1 MPERARILTTPLR
14 LTGPLSVAQLTAL
27 VWADAIVRHD
37 QAAGDA
43 VAWLPAT
50 LAGDL
55 AGQYAAERELAR
67 EGHDRATL
75 GREDFVAWV
84 RAFEVMCRERMAAT
98 LARLGIELDLEAA
111 AIDRDDVVRAA
122 RTAFVQL
129 YEAGLLTRSERVVDT
144 CPRCATVVDTADAT
158 PVVIDSERL
167 TVRLWPAGGEGD
179 SIDIDTLA
187 PELLLGVVAVAV
199 PPDHPAE
206 GSEVTIPVAGRAVPV
221 IADALAEAPALLVPA
236 HGAADHDTARRL
248 GIAPIE
254 VLNDLG
260 EVSQAGPFAG
270 LARFAARA
278 AVREALAAEGAV
290 VAAEEAVAEPSSR
303 CRRCGT
309 ALVPRLGLHWFLD
322 MGDLEVAAADILREG
337 DILVT
342 PPTARDELLARAG
355 AGGTWCL
362 SHQVWAGTR
371 VPVATCL
378 DCGQLA
384 VAVEPSTSC
393 GKCMGELV
401 NDDSVLDARFVGAI
415 WPLAAAGWPD
425 RTPTP
430 EEVAATTLL
439 TTPTGLFRWAL
450 PMVALS
456 QRLMATF
463 PFARVAV
470 AEVAVTPEDPDPR
483 LAHDLD
489 ALLDEEGPTAV
500 RAALV
505 AGSLDLEP
513 ARAFLA
519 ALDRPAVGQTL
530 PDELAAE
537 VAAAFENADPGAA
550 YRAIAAA
557 AGTHDVRA
565 LVAPLLAR

>member
-1 MPERARILTTPLR
+1 VAERARILTTPLR

-27 VWADAIVRHD
+27 VWADALVRHD
-37 QAAGDA
+37 QAAGED

-75 GREDFVAWV
+75 GRDDFVAWV
-84 RAFEVMCRERMAAT
+84 RAFEATCRERMAAT
-98 LARLGIELDLEAA
+98 LARLGVQLDLEAA

-129 YEAGLLTRSERVVDT
+129 YEAGLLTRSEQVVDT

-158 PVVIDSERL
+158 PVEIDSERV
-167 TVRLWPAGGEGD
+167 TVRLWPTGAD
-179 SIDIDTLA
+179 STEPLDIDTLA
-187 PELLLGVVAVAV
+187 PELLLGVVGVAV
-199 PPDHPAE
+199 PPDHPAA
-206 GSEVTIPVAGRAVPV
+206 GTQVTIPVAGRAVAV
-221 IADALAEAPALLVPA
+221 VADALTEAPAFLVPS
-236 HGAADHDTARRL
+236 HDAADYETARRL
-248 GIAPIE
+248 GLAPIE

-260 EVSQAGPFAG
+260 EVSQPGPFAG
-270 LARFAARA
+270 LARYAARA
-278 AVREALAAEGAV
+278 AAREALTAED
-290 VAAEEAVAEPSSR
+290 AVAGAEPSTEPSSR

-322 MGDLEVAAADILREG
+322 MGDLVVAAADVLREG
-337 DILVT
+337 ETLVT
-342 PPTARDELLARAG
+342 PPSAQDELVARAG

-362 SHQVWAGTR
+362 SHQVWAGTQ
-371 VPVATCL
+371 VPVARCL

-384 VAVEPSTSC
+384 VAVEPSSSC

-401 NDDSVLDARFVGAI
+401 NDDSVLDARFVGAL

-425 RTPTP
+425 RAPTP
-430 EEVAATTLL
+430 EEVTATTLL

-450 PMVALS
+450 PMVALA
-456 QRLMATF
+456 QRLTGAF

-470 AEVAVTPEDPDPR
+470 AEVAATPDDPDPR

-489 ALLDEEGPTAV
+489 ALLDEDGPEVV

-505 AGSLDLEP
+505 AGSLDLDA
-513 ARAFLA
+513 ARAFLG
-519 ALDRPAVGQTL
+519 ALDRPPVGQTR
-530 PDELAAE
+530 PEGLAAE
-537 VAAAFENADPGAA
+537 VAAAFENANPGAA
-550 YRAIAAA
+550 YRLIAAA
-557 AGTHDVRA
+557 ATNDVSA
-565 LVAPLLAR
+565 LAAPLLAR